1 MRRLFFIVPILF
13 LLASCNLQRAD
24 LFRIA
29 SSDLRVYSCDPVNG
43 GPDIPLNA
51 KVSVSF
57 TTNMDTWAT
66 EDAFSISFDGTTYT
80 ADDGWF
86 EWFGGEHAFIFH
98 FDPDHS
104 GGDDEYPE
112 GTEITVR
119 VDTGARDKEG
129 LFLTSPFQWSFT
141 TPTGGF
147 TDLTLPD
154 VNTWNPSCSEEITD
168 LSYVEVVFSEPMIVS
183 TVVYSFVLMSTDG
196 QDIRWLE
203 QGHFQWYDNRT
214 IFRYYPLNPLM
225 TGKDYI
231 VMFNNADTLPKDRA
245 GIALGSAD
253 WNHTFSS
260 QWQGCI
266 RIVIDPTQ
274 VPEGLTDFPVYVDLR
289 QVDSSFFDDVASDGS
304 DIVVF
309 DGSRT
314 TKLPRELV
322 YINTGGNQ
330 GELWFKAPKLYAD
343 RETVFYILYDS
354 ALVETN
360 DPNVW
365 SNGYLGVYH
374 LQQSF
379 DDSTIHAHTADD
391 SGTTA
396 DQITQIGNG
405 RLFDAVGN
413 DLINIPFP
421 DIVKRDGT
429 VSLWISPNDW
439 GLLGNRTIF
448 NASFDSIPFFL
459 DILYSPIPGPGL
471 LRFRTSD
478 ESGTEYEVT
487 KDVTAFIPGSWHHL
501 TGTWRYKTDL
511 GDIITVPAINMYLDA
526 NLVGQSENV
535 KSTRPVLNLPVIG
548 HTGADFETHGKF
560 WGSIDEIHISD
571 VRRTPGWVRTQ
582 YNNQNDPSVGGFFK
596 EIALE

>member
-13 LLASCNLQRAD
+13 LIASCNLQRAD
-24 LFRIA
+24 LFRVA
-29 SSDLRVYSCDPVNG
+29 SSNLAVYSCDPVNG

-57 TTNMDTWAT
+57 TANMDTWAT
-66 EDAFSISFDGTTYT
+66 EDAFSISFDGSTYT

-104 GGDDEYPE
+104 GPPDDEYPQ
-112 GTEITVR
+112 GMEITVR

-129 LFLTSPFQWSFT
+129 FFLTAPFQWSFT
-141 TPTGGF
+141 TSPGGF
-147 TDLTLPD
+147 TDFTLPN
-154 VNTWNPSCSEEITD
+154 VNTWNPSFSEEITD

-183 TVVYSFVLMSTDG
+183 TVAHSFVLMSTDG
-196 QDIRWLE
+196 QDVRRAE
-203 QGHFQWYDNRT
+203 NGSFQWYDNRT
-214 IFRYYPLNPLM
+214 RFRYYPLNSLM
-225 TGKDYI
+225 TGKDYDVTFDYI
-231 VMFNNADTLPKDRA
+231 PLDRA
-245 GIALGSAD
+245 GNQLGSAD

-274 VPEGLTDFPVYVDLR
+274 VSEGLTDFPVYVDLG
-289 QVDSSFFDDVASDGS
+289 QMDPLFFSDVDPAGT
-304 DIVVF
+304 DIFVY

-343 RETVFYILYDS
+343 RDTVFYILYDS
-354 ALVETN
+354 SKTDAN

-374 LQQSF
+374 LHQSF
-379 DDSTIHAHTADD
+379 ADSTIHAHNAGD
-391 SGTTA
+391 SGTA
-396 DQITQIGNG
+396 DQLTQIGNG
-405 RLFDAVGN
+405 RLFDAVGS
-413 DLINIPFP
+413 DLINIPVP

-439 GLLGNRTIF
+439 GVTDNRTIF
-448 NASFDSIPFFL
+448 DASLDPRAFFL
-459 DILYSPIPGPGL
+459 DFQLGGL
-471 LRFRTSD
+471 LRFKTSD
-478 ESGTEYEVT
+478 SGGNSYEVT
-487 KDVTAFIPGSWHHL
+487 KDVFDVLEFIPGSWHHL
-501 TGTWRYKTDL
+501 TGTWRYKADL
-511 GDIITVPAINMYLDA
+511 GDTITVPAANMYLDGA
-526 NLVGQSENV
+526 FVGQSENV
-535 KSTRPVLNLPVIG
+535 KSTRPVLNPPVIG
-548 HTGADFETHGKF
+548 HTGTGFETTGKF

-571 VRRTPGWVRTQ
+571 VRRSSGWVRTE

-596 EIALE
+596 EIALEP